1 MELKN
6 VKSNSYDYLFC
17 LLILILPYS
26 LKLPNIIIISLS
38 LFFISDYREYD
49 KIDFKILKNK
59 SFAFLG
65 LLVFYF
71 FCKGLITNTLAE
83 NNCALLVPII
93 LVPILFLK
101 IKNSVRILFAI
112 IISVFILS
120 VRAIYGL
127 SSYYMVNHEL
137 LPFEGDIINVILGG
151 ERPYLGFFSVI
162 GIIAAIELAF
172 KFEKY
177 KYLLFAYS
185 FFIFIFIFLISAR
198 ISVLTI
204 LFLIGLYLAFYI
216 KISFKKKILFFLM
229 LSMTLSIGIIS
240 NKNLRERL
248 FITSSINES
257 INQYK
262 LHEPRVIIW
271 GCAYEIASSPEF
283 NFIFGLKSEK
293 ELDALYA
300 VCYDG
305 KLSNKDRASFFI
317 RTKLNSHNQFI
328 GSYLTSGI
336 IGFILLLSFFISLII
351 THRKSYLKISM
362 ITALFF
368 FFMVEIVLRR
378 QLGVYFFILVV
389 SIINC
394 YPLSFNQKK
403 TQEEILSRY

>member
-26 LKLPNIIIISLS
+26 LKLPNIIIIALS
-38 LFFISDYREYD
+38 LFFIFDYGEYG

-65 LLVFYF
+65 FLVFYL

-93 LVPILFLK
+93 LVPVLFLK
-101 IKNSVRILFAI
+101 IKNSDRILFAI

-172 KFEKY
+172 IYEKY

-216 KISFKKKILFFLM
+216 KITFKKKALFFLV
-229 LSMTLSIGIIS
+229 LALILSIGLIS

-248 FITSSINES
+248 FITSSIEKS

-271 GCAYEIASSPEF
+271 GCAYEIANSPEF

-293 ELDALYA
+293 ELDSLYA

-305 KLSNKDRASFFI
+305 KLSNKDRAGFFI

-336 IGFILLLSFFISLII
+336 IGFILVLSFFISQII
-351 THRKSYLKISM
+351 THRKSYIKISM

-394 YPLSFNQKK
+394 YSLRFNQKK
-403 TQEEILSRY
+403 NQEHILPR